1 MKGGRDNH
9 TMADHPPAGA
19 PIPTHAEL
27 FLAFFRITLSGFGG
41 ALPWTRRML
50 VERKSWL
57 TPEEFNDAYA
67 LCQLLPGP
75 NVVNLAAIFGS
86 RARGAGGAI
95 AAWTGFLLLPFS
107 VMVAAAVLYRNY
119 GEVPAVSRALS
130 GMAPAAAG
138 LLLATAAKMAVPIF
152 RRRGAAPAIV
162 IAVAVAIGVMNWP
175 LLYVLLALTPL
186 SIALSAWNA
195 RR

>member
-1 MKGGRDNH
+1 
-9 TMADHPPAGA
+9 MAQHPSAGT

-27 FLAFFRITLSGFGG
+27 FLAFFKITLSGFGG

-50 VERKSWL
+50 VEQKHWL

-86 RARGAGGAI
+86 RARGASGAI
-95 AAWTGFLLLPFS
+95 AAWAGFLVLPFS

-119 GEVPAVSRALS
+119 GEVRAVRGVLS
-130 GMAPAAAG
+130 GIAPAAAG

-152 RRRGAAPAIV
+152 RRRVAAAAIV
-162 IAVAVAIGVMNWP
+162 VAAAVAIGVLDWP
-175 LLYVLLALTPL
+175 LLFVLLALTPL
-186 SIALSAWNA
+186 SIALSAWET

>member
-1 MKGGRDNH
+1 
-9 TMADHPPAGA
+9 MADHPPAGA

-41 ALPWTRRML
+41 ARPWARRML
-50 VERKSWL
+50 VDQKGWL
-57 TPEEFNDAYA
+57 TPQEFNDVYA

-95 AAWTGFLLLPFS
+95 AAWAGFLLLPFT
-107 VMVAAAVLYRNY
+107 VMAAAAVLYGNF
-119 GEVPAVSRALS
+119 GEVRAVRGVLS

-152 RRRGAAPAIV
+152 RRLGAAAAIV
-162 IAVAVAIGVMNWP
+162 VAVAVGIGVMEWP

-186 SIALSAWNA
+186 SIAASAWTA

>member
-1 MKGGRDNH
+1 
-9 TMADHPPAGA
+9 MADHPPAGA
-19 PIPTHAEL
+19 TNPTHAEL

-50 VERKSWL
+50 VERKKWL
-57 TPEEFNDAYA
+57 TAEEFNDAYA

-95 AAWTGFLLLPFS
+95 AAWMGFLLLPFS
-107 VMVAAAVLYRNY
+107 VIVTAAVLYRNY
-119 GEVPAVSRALS
+119 GEIPAVSGVLS

-152 RRRGAAPAIV
+152 RRRGVAPAIV
-162 IAVAVAIGVMNWP
+162 VAVAVAIGVMDWP
-175 LLYVLLALTPL
+175 LLYVLLTLTPL
-186 SIALSAWNA
+186 SIALAAWKAA

>member
-1 MKGGRDNH
+1 
-9 TMADHPPAGA
+9 MADHPPAGA

-41 ALPWTRRML
+41 ALPWARRML
-50 VERKSWL
+50 VEQKEWL
-57 TPEEFNDAYA
+57 TPQEFNDVYA

-95 AAWTGFLLLPFS
+95 AAWAGFLLLPFS
-107 VMVAAAVLYRNY
+107 VMVAAAVLYGSY
-119 GEVPAVSRALS
+119 GEVRAVRGVLS

-152 RRRGAAPAIV
+152 RRRGAAAAIV
-162 IAVAVAIGVMNWP
+162 VAVALAIGVMGWP

-186 SIALSAWNA
+186 SIMASAWTA

>member
-1 MKGGRDNH
+1 M
-9 TMADHPPAGA
+9 
-19 PIPTHAEL
+19 
-27 FLAFFRITLSGFGG
+27 
-41 ALPWTRRML
+41 
-50 VERKSWL
+50 
-57 TPEEFNDAYA
+57 TPQEFNDAYA

-95 AAWTGFLLLPFS
+95 AAWAGFLLLPFS
-107 VMVAAAVLYRNY
+107 VMLAAAVLYGNY
-119 GEVPAVSRALS
+119 GEVRAVRGVLS

-152 RRRGAAPAIV
+152 RRRGAPAVIV
-162 IAVAVAIGVMNWP
+162 VAVAVAIGVIEWP
-175 LLYVLLALTPL
+175 LQYVLLALTPPL
-186 SIALSAWNA
+186 SIAASAWAA

>member
-1 MKGGRDNH
+1 
-9 TMADHPPAGA
+9 
-19 PIPTHAEL
+19 
-27 FLAFFRITLSGFGG
+27 
-41 ALPWTRRML
+41 ML
-50 VERKSWL
+50 VEQKEWL
-57 TPEEFNDAYA
+57 TPQEFNDVYA

-95 AAWTGFLLLPFS
+95 AAWAGFLLLPFS
-107 VMVAAAVLYRNY
+107 VMVAAAVLYGSY
-119 GEVPAVSRALS
+119 GEVRAVRGVLS

-152 RRRGAAPAIV
+152 RRRGAAAAIV
-162 IAVAVAIGVMNWP
+162 VAVALAIGVMGWP

-186 SIALSAWNA
+186 SIMASAWTA

>member
-1 MKGGRDNH
+1 
-9 TMADHPPAGA
+9 MADEPPASA
-19 PIPTHAEL
+19 PIPTYADL

-50 VERKSWL
+50 VETKGWL
-57 TPEEFNDAYA
+57 TPQEFNDAYA

-95 AAWTGFLLLPFS
+95 AAWAGFLILPFA
-107 VMVAAAVLYRNY
+107 VMVGAAVLYGNY
-119 GEVPAVSRALS
+119 GEVRAARGVLS

-152 RRRGAAPAIV
+152 HRRGIAAVIV
-162 IAVAVAIGVMNWP
+162 VAVVVAIAVMDWP
-175 LLYVLLALTPL
+175 LLPVLLGLTPL
-186 SIALSAWNA
+186 SIAASAWMA